1 LVLVVL
7 DRVAF
12 NLQSQL
18 AQMAEIRYLHLQVTQ
33 TLMYLRLVAV
43 LVDHMVMIHQQLL
56 LDEQVALAVVVE
68 HLIAVLVQVVL
79 EIFLQ

>member
-33 TLMYLRLVAV
+33 TLMYLQLVAV
-43 LVDHMVMIHQQLL
+43 LADHMADHHQQLL
-56 LDEQVALAVVVE
+56 VERLAALVAVVERLMV
-68 HLIAVLVQVVL
+68 VLVLVVL
-79 EIFLQ
+79 ATIWA

>member
-33 TLMYLRLVAV
+33 TLMYLQLVAV
-43 LVDHMVMIHQQLL
+43 LADHMADHHQQLL
-56 LDEQVALAVVVE
+56 VEKLAAQVVVVVR
-68 HLIAVLVQVVL
+68 LMVVLVQVVL